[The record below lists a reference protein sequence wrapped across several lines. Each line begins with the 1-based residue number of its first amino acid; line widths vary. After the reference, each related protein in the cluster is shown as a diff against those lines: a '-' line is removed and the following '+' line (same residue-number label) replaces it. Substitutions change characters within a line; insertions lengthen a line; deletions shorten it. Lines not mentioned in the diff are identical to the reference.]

1 MKKLWI
7 TLGAIIIIA
16 ALGAGAWAIWQ
27 QNQPVEVPTKTDN
40 TNQQS
45 TDQNSDTTGS
55 VTKPL
60 TIYYV
65 ATEDNG
71 ITGSLIGCGD
81 SLVANNTSP
90 TTTSDVI
97 KSSFEQLLAGKDQFI
112 GQSGLYNA
120 LYQSDLTYVSSSVA
134 NDTVTV
140 NLTGTLKL
148 GGECDNPRVKA
159 QLEETAKTAAGVS
172 SVVIN
177 LNDKP
182 LSDSLSLQ

>member
-7 TLGAIIIIA
+7 IITAIIIVA
-16 ALGAGAWAIWQ
+16 ALGIGAWAVWQ
-27 QNQPVEVPTKTDN
+27 QNQPVEDTTKTDT

-45 TDQNSDTTGS
+45 TDKPDSETKS

-60 TIYYV
+60 TVYYI

-71 ITGSLIGCGD
+71 ITGTLVGCGD
-81 SLVANNTSP
+81 SLVANTTAP
-90 TTTSDVI
+90 ITTSDVV

-120 LYQSDLTYVSSSVA
+120 LYQSDLTFTSSTVA
-134 NDTVTV
+134 GGTVTV

-148 GGECDNPRVKA
+148 GGECDNPRVQA
-159 QLEETAKTAAGVS
+159 QLEQTAKTAAGTDA
-172 SVVIN
+172 VVIN
-177 LNDKP
+177 LNGKP